1 MKNNNVTTLIVPP
14 GIRYIGNWKEFYDN
28 FPRIPHIM
36 DKQIP
41 GCGFTEWCL
50 TNQDN
55 VVLCSPR
62 NMLIQ
67 NKWEQHPDTVYRV
80 VNDSRDYDLNID
92 KDIDKTGMNLSE
104 EDKARDQGINID
116 DFLRKLA
123 EDTAEADNTFREK
136 LRRELRTYQADM
148 ARKGLPLKILVTYDS
163 FRQLKDVLV
172 EFGLLDSFQVIV
184 DEFQSIFIDS
194 RFKSDTE
201 LEFVNVLQGIDK
213 VCYLSATPMMRT
225 YLQRVP
231 EFKDLPYYELDWNTA
246 DPTRTRKPNLKV
258 RIIDSIYEP
267 IKRIIGEY
275 KVGKF
280 ETFREVDKKTGEI
293 KITESREAM
302 IFVNSVKN
310 IIQIIKKCEL
320 QPEEVNILCSNTP
333 ENQVKIN
340 RGVGSKKYLIGRV
353 PLKNEPRKMFTICTR
368 TVYLGA
374 DFYSDNAR
382 TFIFSDANVD
392 CLAVDIS
399 LDLPQILGRQRL
411 SSNPWRNSAEFYY
424 KTLRDEKTNRKMTKE
439 LYDLRIAIKIRFSEE
454 ALENYE
460 AAPNKTTAAKQLED
474 RCRDRNYKDDY
485 VAVNKHYGRNKLP
498 VFNNLVLIAEQRAF
512 DIQQVDY
519 ADRFSVFSTIDDVF
533 GKGGDE
539 SDLALDVKVALLS
552 IEHQP
557 TLVDKLKWLCESNMT
572 DEVREIVEDQMDSK
586 IRGYLSL
593 GRDKIMA
600 SGYHIT
606 RLNQMLE
613 SGYVNK
619 ELLKEKVYS
628 KFSEGDRLT
637 NAEAKEILADIYT
650 DIGLDKKA
658 KATDLTE
665 WFEIRRTD
673 INRKHGLNI
682 IKKK

>member
-14 GIRYIGNWKEFYDN
+14 GIRYIGDWKEFYDN
-28 FPRIPHIM
+28 FPRFPHIM

-104 EDKARDQGINID
+104 EDKARDNGISVE
-116 DFLRKLA
+116 DFLKKLA
-123 EDTAEADNTFREK
+123 EDTAKADSTFREK
-136 LRRELRTYQADM
+136 LRRELRIYQADM

-163 FRQLKDVLV
+163 FRQLKEILI

-194 RFKSDTE
+194 RFKSNTE
-201 LEFVNVLQGIDK
+201 LEFVGVLQGMDK
-213 VCYLSATPMMRT
+213 VCYLSATPMMKT
-225 YLQRVP
+225 YLKKIP
-231 EFKDLPYYELDWNTA
+231 EFLNLPYYELDWSSA
-246 DPTRTRKPNLKV
+246 DPIRIRKPNLKV

-267 IKRIIGEY
+267 IKRIVSEY
-275 KVGKF
+275 KSGNF
-280 ETFREVDKKTGEI
+280 ETFREVDKDTGEVRVV
-293 KITESREAM
+293 ESKEAM

-310 IIQIIKKCEL
+310 IIQIIKKCDI

-333 ENQVKIN
+333 DNQLKIS
-340 RGVGSKKYLIGRV
+340 RGLGAKRYIIGKV
-353 PLKNEPRKMFTICTR
+353 PLKDEPRKMFTICTR

-382 TFIFSDANVD
+382 TFILSDANVD

-411 SSNPWRNSAEFYY
+411 DSNPWKNSAEFYY
-424 KTLRDEKTNRKMTKE
+424 KTLRDERTKEKMNKE
-439 LYDLRIAIKIRFSEE
+439 LYDLRIAIKLKFSEA

-460 AAPNKTTAAKQLED
+460 ASPNKQVAVKQLED

-485 VAVNKHYGRNKLP
+485 IGVNKHGGKNKFP
-498 VFNNLVLIAEQRAF
+498 VINTLVLIAEQRAF
-512 DIQQVDY
+512 DIQQIDY
-519 ADRFSVFSTIDDVF
+519 RDRFSVFSTIDEVF
-533 GKGGDE
+533 KSGNSGLSLE
-539 SDLALDVKVALLS
+539 VKVALLS
-552 IEHQP
+552 IDYKK
-557 TLVDKLKWLCESNMT
+557 TLVEKLRWLCEAEMSP
-572 DEVREIVEDQMDSK
+572 EAREIVDNQMDSK
-586 IRGYLSL
+586 IREYLSL
-593 GRDKIMA
+593 GRDKIIA
-600 SGYHIT
+600 SGYNIT
-606 RLNQMLE
+606 RLNQMLK
-613 SGYVNK
+613 SICVDK
-619 ELLKEKVYS
+619 ELLKEKIYS

-637 NAEAKEILADIYT
+637 SAEVKEILANIYA
-650 DIGLDKKA
+650 DLGLEKTA
-658 KATDLTE
+658 KATDLQE
-665 WFEIRRTD
+665 WFEVARAKVRGD
-673 INRKHGLNI
+673 RGINIL
-682 IKKK
+682 KKK

>member
-14 GIRYIGNWKEFYDN
+14 GIRYIGDWKEFYEN

-92 KDIDKTGMNLSE
+92 KDIDKTGMDRSE
-104 EDKARDQGINID
+104 EDKARDEGID
-116 DFLRKLA
+116 VEEFLRKLA
-123 EDTAEADNTFREK
+123 EDTAKADNSFREK
-136 LRRELRTYQADM
+136 LRRELKTYQADM
-148 ARKGLPLKILVTYDS
+148 ARKGLPLKIIVTYDS
-163 FRQLKDVLV
+163 FRQLKDVLI

-184 DEFQSIFIDS
+184 DEFQSIFVDS

-225 YLQRVP
+225 YLQRIP
-231 EFKDLPYYELDWNTA
+231 EFANLPYYELDWESA
-246 DPTRTRKPNLKV
+246 DPGRTRKPNLKV

-267 IKRIIGEY
+267 IKRIVREY
-275 KVGKF
+275 RKGKF
-280 ETFREVDKKTGEI
+280 ETFREVDKDTGQI
-293 KITESREAM
+293 RTIESREAM

-310 IIQIIKKCEL
+310 IIQIIKKCGI

-333 ENQVKIN
+333 DNQAKFN
-340 RGVGSKKYLIGRV
+340 KGLGSKKYIIGKV
-353 PLKNEPRKMFTICTR
+353 PLKDEPRKMFTICTR

-382 TFIFSDANVD
+382 TFILSDANVD

-411 SSNPWRNSAEFYY
+411 EENPWKNSAEFYY
-424 KTLRDEKTNRKMTKE
+424 KTLRDEETNRKMTREDYERKIE
-439 LYDLRIAIKIRFSEE
+439 IKIRFSEA
-454 ALENYE
+454 ALENYQ
-460 AAPNKTTAAKQLED
+460 AAPNKDVAVKQLED

-485 VAVNKHYGRNKLP
+485 VGINKHAGRNKLP
-498 VFNNLVLIAEQRAF
+498 VMNNLVLIAEQRAF
-512 DIQQVDY
+512 DIQQIDY
-519 ADRFSVFSTIDDVF
+519 KDRFTVFSTIDEVF
-533 GKGGDE
+533 GGKE
-539 SDLALDVKVALLS
+539 SQTALDVKVALLS
-552 IEHQP
+552 IERQT
-557 TLVDKLKWLCESNMT
+557 TLVDKLRWLCESNMT
-572 DEVREIVEDQMDSK
+572 PEVRDIVENQMDSK

-593 GRDKIMA
+593 GRDVIMA
-600 SGYHIT
+600 NGYHIT

-613 SGYVNK
+613 PEEVIDEEG
-619 ELLKEKVYS
+619 LKEKVYS
-628 KFSEGDRLT
+628 EFSVGERLT
-637 NAEAKEILADIYT
+637 NAEAKNRLAKVYKDF
-650 DIGLDKKA
+650 GLTIKA
-658 KATDLTE
+658 KASDLKK
-665 WFEIRRTD
+665 WFEVARAKVNGD
-673 INRKHGLNI
+673 NGLTFT
-682 IKKK
+682 KKK